1 MTYSCK
7 NTAWK
12 SLLSIKKY
20 SRIATT
26 YLSDSFFLEQSSQQN
41 LASLFVCVCAIKQK
55 GEYFSPWS
63 STYRQEIKSA
73 EQ

>member
-41 LASLFVCVCAIKQK
+41 LASLFVCVFVQSNKKENIFLLEAVLTDRK
-55 GEYFSPWS
+55 
-63 STYRQEIKSA
+63 
-73 EQ
+73 